1 MMYSVRKT
9 TIHHGNSNF
18 YVLLVIL
25 IMTALLII
33 NFGKNYLII
42 FLSSG
47 VLHVILETAIT
58 LTGVRKGHGYLFG
71 KKLHRAP
78 EILLRSFVEGPA
90 LCVPAFFVADN
101 YVKGNMTL
109 AFLGGIAIVGLASL
123 YLAVSDTVQLKKA
136 GADGEIIS
144 RRAMTNPKSVML
156 LALLNTFCI
165 SMVFLIPLD
174 SRGLAFIYLLAYST
188 FVLLFFF
195 INYNFGVRYV
205 VLYDP
210 ETKEYR
216 KPGPLMQA
224 AGLSYDSAYE
234 MALLI
239 SPAFWVPFYLG
250 LFEF

>member
-9 TIHHGNSNF
+9 TIYHGNANF
-18 YVLLVIL
+18 YVLLFIL
-25 IMTALLII
+25 LLTSLLII

-47 VLHVILETAIT
+47 LLHVILETAVT

-90 LCVPAFFVADN
+90 LCVPAFFVADQ
-101 YVKGNMTL
+101 YIQGNTAL
-109 AFLGGIAIVGLASL
+109 AFVGSTTIVGLASL
-123 YLAVSDTVQLKKA
+123 YLAVSDNVQLKKA
-136 GADGEIIS
+136 GKEGEMIS

-156 LALLNTFCI
+156 LALLNTFCL
-165 SMVFLIPLD
+165 SMLFLIPLE
-174 SRGLAFIYLLAYST
+174 SRGLAFMYLLAYST
-188 FVLLFFF
+188 FVLSFYF

-205 VLYDP
+205 EIYDP

-216 KPGPLMQA
+216 KPGALMQA
-224 AGLSYDSAYE
+224 AGLSYDSVYE

-239 SPAFWVPFYLG
+239 SSAFWVPFYLG